1 MAVVRRTPPPPNSLY
16 NGPKRQ
22 APKLATGA
30 TNGIRNIAEAT
41 EFASPNPPIEFHSKM
56 KIPNG
61 LQPLIDD
68 GMVDTV
74 VRRLKS
80 GKEASVYIV
89 ACGDQRRC
97 AKVYK
102 EAEQR
107 GFHKLAQYQEGR
119 KTRSSR
125 DSRAMGKRGRHG
137 RRVQE
142 AEWKNAEVDA
152 LYRLV
157 SVGVRV
163 PVPYLIHEGVLLME
177 LVQDEHGDPA
187 PRLNDLDITPDQAR
201 QWHTFMIAQVVRM
214 LCAGLIHGDLS
225 EFNVLL
231 DVNGPVIID
240 LPQAVNASS
249 NNNAFAMLERDVN
262 NMRATFG
269 RAAPELLETAYAH
282 EIWMLYEAG
291 ELTPNSALTGRFTR
305 DSAAPDVDAVLKQ
318 IEDERREAEA
328 RERRR
333 ENADAA

>member
-1 MAVVRRTPPPPNSLY
+1 
-16 NGPKRQ
+16 
-22 APKLATGA
+22 
-30 TNGIRNIAEAT
+30 
-41 EFASPNPPIEFHSKM
+41 M
-56 KIPNG
+56 KIPKG

-74 VRRLKS
+74 VRSLKS

-89 ACGDQRRC
+89 DCGGQLRC

-102 EAEQR
+102 EAERR

-125 DSRAMGKRGRHG
+125 DARAMGKRGRHG

-142 AEWKNAEVDA
+142 AEWKNAEVEA

-157 SVGVRV
+157 GAGVRV
-163 PVPYLIHEGVLLME
+163 PAPYLVHEGVLLME
-177 LVQDEHGDPA
+177 LVRDEHGEPA
-187 PRLNDLDITPDQAR
+187 PRLNDVEITAAQALE
-201 QWHTFMIAQVVRM
+201 WHAFMMVQITRM
-214 LCAGLIHGDLS
+214 LCTGLIHGDLS

-231 DVNGPVIID
+231 DAGGPVIID
-240 LPQAVNASS
+240 LPQAVNAAG

-269 RAAPELLETAYAH
+269 RAAPELLETRYAQ
-282 EIWMLYEAG
+282 EIWKLYEAG
-291 ELTPNSALTGRFTR
+291 ELRPDSALTGRFVQDAT
-305 DSAAPDVDAVLKQ
+305 APDVNAVLSQ

-328 RERRR
+328 RQRRR
-333 ENADAA
+333 EAADAA